1 MLQKTFFVKNTFELM
16 KVFESIEKLPEYK
29 NASDI
34 LALLYVNGFKVSD
47 VKKYVDFI
55 NCNASR
61 VKVAGIS
68 VMSSVKEFNKYG
80 VSISFLIFESSKA
93 DIFIYES
100 SKYNGQ
106 EIIDTFSKELEEKEN
121 AKIVL
126 TYPANTQNNFPNI
139 LEELSSKYEDITF
152 FGAYAG
158 TVNPISVDNSVGLYH
173 KIYHKQESIT
183 QNDDIG
189 ELLDNIYKNSIDHAE
204 ELSYALS
211 DRIIVHGCV
220 FVILSGEKLMQTG
233 QYNLGWH
240 PLGKEI
246 QITGEIN
253 TDSNGNACIYE
264 LDGIPAADIY
274 KKYLDVGVDEYFSDN
289 VCEFPMITERN
300 GTLIARV
307 PLFAGDKKELYF
319 TGDIYH
325 GDKLRLSYA
334 YHNELINNSKK
345 AAAKLAVF
353 KPQAV
358 IISVCFN
365 RFHFLKFDQYQE
377 IEYYL
382 ENNNELLFGFGAYEI
397 MKGKGCGGI
406 LNGAIAVLALSEGEC
421 SENSAIISVTDD
433 QPIDKAIKPLDE
445 RLVTFIDVT
454 ARELNNAV
462 KEAEKANDAKS
473 KFLSSMS
480 HEIRTPI
487 NAILGMN
494 EMILR
499 ESKDED
505 ILSYAENIRGAGTS
519 LLGIVNDILD
529 FSKIEAGKMEV
540 IPVEY
545 EVASVLNDL
554 INMTKARMKNKD
566 LELIVNIDSDLP
578 HILYGDEI
586 RIKQVVTNILTNAI
600 KYTEKGSIT
609 LTIKRK
615 KTDESTLS
623 DNNEFDTRYLDEN
636 DRLKN
641 YPTAVFSIS
650 IEDTG
655 IGIKK
660 EDLSRLFHAFE
671 RVDEKRNRTIE
682 GTGLGMSITQN
693 LLRLMGSEL
702 QVESEYGKGSKF
714 YFDLVQKVV
723 DPSPIGDFE
732 EALKNSIAARKV
744 YHESFI
750 APEAHLLIVDDTIM
764 NIIVIINLLKKTQVQ
779 IEFATSGRECLQ
791 MTAEKRYDIIFL
803 DHRMPEMDGIET
815 LHRLHEQKD
824 NPNADTPVIA
834 LTANAISGSRE
845 YYINEGFDD
854 YISKPVDP
862 GILENMIVKLLPD
875 ELIGS
880 LPEENVEPSSEDLP
894 EWIKKIPFI
903 DSELGIKNCGSIDGL
918 ISAIK
923 IYQESA
929 DNMQEE
935 IRNHLKNNRLDA
947 YTIKVHALKSS
958 SRIIGAMDI
967 GSLAEKLE
975 YAGNDRDLDTIN
987 EFTDELLSYHKS
999 LSYMIKRNLN
1009 EPETDEKDKETIT
1022 EEKLT
1027 EAYNAIYEIS
1037 QIYDYDTLKMIM
1049 DSLDGYF
1056 IPNEWK
1062 DRYDKLVNAY
1072 KNADWSMIQE
1082 LAKGDLNG

>member
-16 KVFESIEKLPEYK
+16 KAFDSIEKLPEYK

-34 LALLYVNGFKVSD
+34 LALLYVNGFKVTEA
-47 VKKYVDFI
+47 KKYLDLV
-55 NCNASR
+55 NRRASR
-61 VKVAGIS
+61 VKIAGIS
-68 VMSSVKEFNKYG
+68 VMTSVKDFNKYG
-80 VSISFLIFESSKA
+80 ISISFLIFESSKA
-93 DIFIYES
+93 DIYVYES
-100 SKYNGQ
+100 DKYSEQ
-106 EIIDTFSKELEEKEN
+106 EVIDQFSKEIQSTKN
-121 AKIVL
+121 AKVVL
-126 TYPANTQNNFPNI
+126 TYPVNTLNNFANV
-139 LEELSSKYEDITF
+139 LDTLSSKFENITF

-158 TVNPISVDNSVGLYH
+158 TVNPISVDGNFAPYH
-173 KIYHKQESIT
+173 RQESI
-183 QNDDIG
+183 NNREDIG
-189 ELLDNIYKNSIDHAE
+189 ALLDNIYKNSIDHVD
-204 ELSYALS
+204 ELSYCLS
-211 DRIIVHGCV
+211 DRMMIHGYL
-220 FVILSGEKLMQTG
+220 FVILSGEKLQQAG

-246 QITGEIN
+246 RVTGEVD
-253 TDSNGNACIYE
+253 TDTNGNSIIRE
-264 LDGIPAADIY
+264 MDGIPAAEIY
-274 KKYLDVGVDEYFSDN
+274 KKYLDVDVDEYFSDN
-289 VCEFPMITERN
+289 VCEFPIIVKRA
-300 GTLIARV
+300 GALIARV
-307 PLFAGDKKELYF
+307 PLYAGKKKEMYF
-319 TGDIYH
+319 VGDIRA
-325 GDKLRLSYA
+325 GEKMRLSYA
-334 YHNELINNSKK
+334 YPNELINNSKK
-345 AAAKLAVF
+345 AAAKLAGY

-358 IISVCFN
+358 IITVCFS

-382 ENNNELLFGFGAYEI
+382 ENNSELLFGFGAYEI
-397 MKGKGCGGI
+397 LKGNGCGGI
-406 LNGAIAVLALSEGEC
+406 LNCAMTVLALSEGAC
-421 SENSAIISVTDD
+421 TQNLSAISMTDI
-433 QPIDKAIKPLDE
+433 QPEDKKIKPLDE
-445 RLVTFIDVT
+445 RLVSFIDVT
-454 ARELNNAV
+454 TRELNKAY
-462 KEAEKANDAKS
+462 KDAEKANEAKS
-473 KFLSSMS
+473 TFLSNMS

-499 ESKDED
+499 ESTDED
-505 ILSYAENIRGAGTS
+505 ILSYAENIRGAGSS

-529 FSKIEAGKMEV
+529 FSKIEAGKLEV

-554 INMTKARMKNKD
+554 INMIKARMKNKD
-566 LELIVNIDSDLP
+566 LQLIVNIDSGLP

-586 RIKQVVTNILTNAI
+586 RLKQVVTNILTNSV
-600 KYTEKGSIT
+600 KYTEKGTIT
-609 LTIKRK
+609 FTIKRK
-615 KTDESTLS
+615 DLSECDESEIAGQDTGYLEE
-623 DNNEFDTRYLDEN
+623 NERFKD
-636 DRLKN
+636 
-641 YPTAVFSIS
+641 YPTEVFSIS
-650 IEDTG
+650 VEDTG
-655 IGIKK
+655 IGIKEK
-660 EDLSRLFHAFE
+660 DLSRVFNAFE

-682 GTGLGMSITQN
+682 GTGLGMSITQD
-693 LLRLMGSEL
+693 LLRLMGSKL
-702 QVESEYGKGSKF
+702 RVESEYGKGSRF

-723 DPSPIGDFE
+723 DPSPIGNFE
-732 EALKNSIAARKV
+732 EALKNSIAARKE

-750 APEAHLLIVDDTIM
+750 APEAHLLVVDDTIM

-779 IEFATSGRECLQ
+779 IEFATSGYECLK
-791 MTAEKRYDIIFL
+791 MTKEKRYDIIFL

-815 LHRLHEQKD
+815 LHRLKKEKD
-824 NPNADTPVIA
+824 DPNVDTPVIA

-875 ELIGS
+875 ELLS
-880 LPEENVEPSSEDLP
+880 SPPEENKESSSEDLP
-894 EWIKKIPFI
+894 EWITKIPFI

-935 IRNHLKNNRLDA
+935 IRSHLDNNRLDA

-975 YAGNDRDLDTIN
+975 YAGNARDLNTIN
-987 EFTDELLSYHKS
+987 EYTDELLSYHKS
-999 LSYMIKRNLN
+999 LCYMIKRNLD
-1009 EPETDEKDKETIT
+1009 EPKADEEDKETIT

-1027 EAYNAIYEIS
+1027 EAYSAIYEIA

-1049 DSLDGYF
+1049 DSLEGYF
-1056 IPNEWK
+1056 IPNKWK

-1072 KNADWSMIQE
+1072 KNADWGMIEE
-1082 LAKGDLNG
+1082 LARGDLNG